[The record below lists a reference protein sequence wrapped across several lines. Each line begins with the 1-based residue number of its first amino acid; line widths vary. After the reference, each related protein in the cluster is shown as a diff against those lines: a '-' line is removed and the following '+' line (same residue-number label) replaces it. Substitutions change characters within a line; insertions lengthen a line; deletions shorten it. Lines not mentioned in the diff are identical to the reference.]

1 VRDDFTRARGRP
13 GRWAACLTAAA
24 LAGTGLCGC
33 ANFWDEVTS
42 RDFKVKSLWTA
53 RPDPMVVLRDSTDG
67 DERARA
73 LRALQEP
80 KQHGG
85 GDDQQE
91 VVLRILATAA
101 VNEPQPWCRLA
112 AIQSLGRFKDPRAVT
127 AIKAAYDQANNTA
140 PSEIQQ
146 AGYQPGHGVAP
157 ETAAA
162 LRCHALAAL
171 GQTQNPAA
179 VDLLIRVVRQPPVE
193 GTEQDRQ
200 EAMDERI
207 TAARA
212 LARFNAPEAT
222 EALLKVLQT
231 EKDVA
236 LRDRAADALQQ
247 ITGKKIP
254 ADAKAWEEALH
265 PAASPNGPP
274 PAAPKK
280 EKWLG
285 LF

>member
-1 VRDDFTRARGRP
+1 
-13 GRWAACLTAAA
+13 
-24 LAGTGLCGC
+24 
-33 ANFWDEVTS
+33 
-42 RDFKVKSLWTA
+42 
-53 RPDPMVVLRDSTDG
+53 M
-67 DERARA
+67 
-73 LRALQEP
+73 
-80 KQHGG
+80 
-85 GDDQQE
+85 
-91 VVLRILATAA
+91 LRILATAA

-127 AIKAAYDQANNTA
+127 ALKAAYDQANNTA
-140 PSEIQQ
+140 ASEIQQ
-146 AGYQPGHGVAP
+146 AGYQPARGFLP

-179 VDLLIRVVRQPPVE
+179 VDLLVRVVRQPPSE
-193 GTEQDRQ
+193 GTEEDRQ

-212 LARFNAPEAT
+212 LGKFNQPEAT

-236 LRDRAADALQQ
+236 LRDRAAEALQE
-247 ITGKKIP
+247 ITGKKLP

-265 PAASPNGPP
+265 PGTAPSTQ

-280 EKWLG
+280 EKFLG

>member
-1 VRDDFTRARGRP
+1 VRHDFTRGR

-33 ANFWDEVTS
+33 ANFWDDVTS
-42 RDFKVKSLWTA
+42 RDFKVKSLWTPH
-53 RPDPMVVLRDSTDG
+53 PDPLVVLRDSTDG
-67 DERARA
+67 NERARA
-73 LRALQEP
+73 LQALQEP

-85 GDDQQE
+85 TDQQQE

-112 AIQSLGRFKDPRAVT
+112 AVQSLGRFKDPRAVT
-127 AIKAAYDQANNTA
+127 ALKAAYDQANNMA

-146 AGYQPGHGVAP
+146 VGYQPARGFLP

-179 VDLLIRVVRQPPVE
+179 VDLLVRVVRQPPVE

-212 LARFNAPEAT
+212 LGKFNQPEAT

-236 LRDRAADALQQ
+236 LRDRAADALQE
-247 ITGKKIP
+247 ITGKKLP

-265 PAASPNGPP
+265 PAAAPNGK
-274 PAAPKK
+274 PAPAQPKK
-280 EKWLG
+280 TKFLG

>member
-1 VRDDFTRARGRP
+1 VPHDFTRARGGP
-13 GRWAACLTAAA
+13 GRWAAFLTAAA

-33 ANFWDEVTS
+33 ANFWDDVTS
-42 RDFKVKSLWTA
+42 RDFKIKSLWTA

-85 GDDQQE
+85 GDEQQE
-91 VVLRILATAA
+91 VVVRILATAA

-112 AIQSLGRFKDPRAVT
+112 AIQTLGRFKDPRAVS
-127 AIKAAYDQANNTA
+127 ALKAAYDQAAGTA
-140 PSEIQQ
+140 PSDIQQ
-146 AGYQPGHGVAP
+146 AAYQPAHGVAP

-162 LRCHALAAL
+162 LRCHALASL

-179 VDLLIRVVRQPPVE
+179 VDLLVRVVRQPPVE
-193 GTEQDRQ
+193 GTEQDRS

-212 LARFNAPEAT
+212 LGKFNQPEAT

-265 PAASPNGPP
+265 PGPNGPP
-274 PAAPKK
+274 PAPKR
-280 EKWLG
+280 EKFLG